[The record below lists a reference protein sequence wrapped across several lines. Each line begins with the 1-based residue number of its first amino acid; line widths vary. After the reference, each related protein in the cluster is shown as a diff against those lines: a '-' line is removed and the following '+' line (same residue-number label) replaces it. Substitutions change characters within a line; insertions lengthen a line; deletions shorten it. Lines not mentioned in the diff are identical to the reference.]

1 MYESLRV
8 PWVRAVL
15 LVGVTYLAVGII
27 FATLAGWAASHQIR
41 AAWRLA
47 AWLISAVVFGVHV
60 GYEQLQLRSSPRTT
74 ALHASLAVA
83 LGAGALAVA
92 AIVHA
97 HGVAGYARYLA
108 FLVWPVLSGLPAF
121 VVALTAATVLARA
134 RRSTDEE

>member
-1 MYESLRV
+1 
-8 PWVRAVL
+8 
-15 LVGVTYLAVGII
+15 VGVTYLTVGII

-60 GYEQLQLRSSPRTT
+60 GYEQLQLRSAPRTT

-92 AIVHA
+92 AIVHG

>member
-1 MYESLRV
+1 MDASVRA
-8 PWVRAVL
+8 PWIRAVL

-27 FATLAGWAASHQIR
+27 FATLAGGAASNQIR

-83 LGAGALAVA
+83 LGALALAVA
-92 AIVHA
+92 AILHA
-97 HGVAGYARYLA
+97 QAVAGHARYLA

-121 VVALTAATVLARA
+121 VVALAVAAVLARA
-134 RRSTDEE
+134 GRKT

>member
-1 MYESLRV
+1 MDESLRV

-15 LVGVTYLAVGII
+15 LVGVTYFAVGII
-27 FATLAGWAASHQIR
+27 FATLAAGAASHQIR

-47 AWLISAVVFGVHV
+47 AWLISAVVFGAHV
-60 GYEQLQLRSSPRTT
+60 GYGQLQLRSSPRTT

-92 AIVHA
+92 AIVRA
-97 HGVAGYARYLA
+97 HGVPGHGRYLA
-108 FLVWPVLSGLPAF
+108 FLVWPVLSGPPAF
-121 VVALTAATVLARA
+121 VVALAVAAVLARA

>member
-47 AWLISAVVFGVHV
+47 AWLISAAVFRVHV
-60 GYEQLQLRSSPRTT
+60 GHEQLQLRSPPRTT

-83 LGAGALAVA
+83 LGAGAVALA
-92 AIVHA
+92 AIVLPHC
-97 HGVAGYARYLA
+97 VARY
-108 FLVWPVLSGLPAF
+108 
-121 VVALTAATVLARA
+121 
-134 RRSTDEE
+134 